1 MTDTTLS
8 IVERRGERGS
18 ALIAV
23 LLLLMMM
30 TGLAGA
36 LALGSQTESYVS
48 RNQNSGAQAQAAAE
62 AGLNHAVE
70 LAVSY
75 IFEWKSNGFGSYGEA
90 VNALLAGPDGA
101 TGNPDDDA
109 DNGSLGTRA
118 GIDAAEDLPAGEEI
132 EVAGSQYVRYEAILM
147 DDDDSAPGAYPEN
160 ANPYSDLNERL
171 IVRATGYGPDNSKVV
186 LEAIISP
193 AAFGAIVTEGDL
205 TVSGSVDV
213 IVDDPNHPDPDG
225 AIHTN
230 SDLTVEGTSTT
241 INGTVT
247 ATGEYDVTDPDLSG
261 SGSSARVEI
270 PAVSAADYAVW
281 ADYILTDAGTMVNAS
296 TGATVCTWSAKT
308 SCNSWNWNS
317 GTGTWSISGST
328 ATAGTYYVEG
338 HASISGSPGSAKA
351 PVAISIIAEGNINI
365 SGSPKLAPDTPEL
378 LFVTDMDLKMLGSL
392 DIVGDEIQAQGQM
405 LVREQVDIGG
415 NVSLLGQLLV
425 QDADDSV
432 SSLVTSNHI
441 HGSVDI
447 TYSGGLG
454 GSSFTVTGWRDVRDD
469 E

>member
-1 MTDTTLS
+1 MANTVATAGRT
-8 IVERRGERGS
+8 RGERGS

-30 TGLAGA
+30 SGLVSA
-36 LALGSQTESYVS
+36 LALGSQTESFIS

-75 IFEWKSNGFGSYGEA
+75 IFEWKANGFMSYGAA
-90 VNALLAGPDGA
+90 VDALLAGPDGA
-101 TGNPDDDA
+101 TGNPDDDE
-109 DNGSLGTRA
+109 DNGSLGARP
-118 GIDAAEDLPAGEEI
+118 GIDAAEDLPAGEEL

-147 DDDDSAPGAYPEN
+147 DDDDSAPAAYPED
-160 ANPYSDLNERL
+160 ANPYSDSNERL
-171 IVRATGYGPDNSKVV
+171 IVRATGYGPDDSKVV

-193 AAFGAIVTEGDL
+193 ASFGAIVTEGDL

-213 IVDDPNHPDPDG
+213 IVDDPNHPDPDA
-225 AIHTN
+225 AIHSN
-230 SDLTVEGTSTT
+230 GDLTVSGNATS

-247 ATGEYDVTDPDLSG
+247 ATGEWDVEDGDIMG
-261 SGSSARVEI
+261 SGSAARVEI

-281 ADYILTDAGTMVNAS
+281 ADYILTDGGTMVNAS

-308 SCNSWNWNS
+308 SCNNWNWNS
-317 GTGTWSISGST
+317 GTGTWTISSNT

-351 PVAISIIAEGNINI
+351 PVAISIIAEGNIDI

-392 DIVGDEIQAQGQM
+392 DIVGDEIIAQGQM

-415 NVSLLGQLLV
+415 NVSLLGQVLV
-425 QDADDSV
+425 QDAEDSV
-432 SSLVTSNHI
+432 SNLVTSNHI

-454 GSSFTVTGWRDVRDD
+454 ASSFTVTGWRDVRD
-469 E
+469 EE